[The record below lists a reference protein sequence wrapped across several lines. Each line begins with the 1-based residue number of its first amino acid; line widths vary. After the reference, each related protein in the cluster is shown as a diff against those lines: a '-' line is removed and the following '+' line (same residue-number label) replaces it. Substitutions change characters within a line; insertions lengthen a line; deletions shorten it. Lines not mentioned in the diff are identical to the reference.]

1 MGEARS
7 DQAAVLDFMASP
19 DAYGSVHGKVER
31 IETHASVVFLAGPR
45 AYKLKRAVKYPFL
58 DFSTLGLRR
67 RALLNELRLNRRTA
81 PHLYLEVLPITLDKG
96 GKFHIAGQGEIVE
109 WVLVMRRFDQ
119 SKLLDRMAE
128 DGRLPLAAMP
138 QLARPTGLDIGSTT
152 LCERSCAI
160 TAASLTASTSPFLI
174 VPW

>member
-19 DAYGSVHGKVER
+19 NAYGSVHGKVER
-31 IETHASVVFLAGPR
+31 IDTHASIVFLAGAR

-81 PHLYLEVLPITLDKG
+81 PHLYLEVLTITLDK
-96 GKFHIAGQGEIVE
+96 
-109 WVLVMRRFDQ
+109 
-119 SKLLDRMAE
+119 
-128 DGRLPLAAMP
+128 AAN
-138 QLARPTGLDIGSTT
+138 
-152 LCERSCAI
+152 
-160 TAASLTASTSPFLI
+160 STSP
-174 VPW
+174 VRAKSSSGCW

>member
-1 MGEARS
+1 MHHGRIHGS
-7 DQAAVLDFMASP
+7 IKAAELKRQS
-19 DAYGSVHGKVER
+19 STGKVER
-31 IETHASVVFLAGPR
+31 ISTHASVVFLAGAR

-58 DFSTLGLRR
+58 DFSTLALRH

-128 DGRLPLAAMP
+128 DGRLPLAVMP
-138 QLARPTGLDIGSTT
+138 QLARVIADFH
-152 LCERSCAI
+152 RKV
-160 TAASLTASTSPFLI
+160 AAAL
-174 VPW
+174 